1 MKFAAKKWLTAIAC
15 VLLLNACATS
25 PTGRSQLLL
34 FPDSEL
40 ASMGQQAFTGMKSQ
54 IKISNTAVENRL
66 VQCIT
71 KELLQ
76 HVDNSVYGG
85 EWELIVFDD
94 DQVNAFALPGG
105 KIGVYTGLLK
115 VAVNQHQIAA
125 VVGHEIGHVIAK
137 HGNERMSNNALI
149 GIGQQATGQILAA
162 NEVAQTPEIMMAL
175 GVGLQFGALKY
186 SRIHESEAD
195 EIGLTL
201 MAKAGFKP
209 SESVTLWQ
217 NMAAQSAGN
226 RQPEFM
232 STHPAP
238 DTRIENLNKQMPQ
251 AEKLF
256 RATLNRPSCGGS
268 LKPMANNKNPH

>member
-1 MKFAAKKWLTAIAC
+1 MKFAAKKCVTIIATA
-15 VLLLNACATS
+15 LLLNACATS
-25 PTGRSQLLL
+25 PTGRSQVLL

-40 ASMGQQAFTGMKSQ
+40 ASMGQQAFAGMKSD
-54 IKISNTAVENRL
+54 IKISNMPVENRL
-66 VQCIT
+66 VQCIA
-71 KELLQ
+71 EALLQ
-76 HVDNSVYGG
+76 HADNSVYGG
-85 EWELIVFDD
+85 EWEVVVFDD
-94 DQVNAFALPGG
+94 EQVNAFALPGG

-149 GIGQQATGQILAA
+149 GMGQQAAGQILAA
-162 NEVAQTPEIMMAL
+162 SEVAQTPEIMMAL
-175 GVGLQFGALKY
+175 GVGLKFGSLKY
-186 SRIHESEAD
+186 SRVHESEAD

-209 SESVTLWQ
+209 SESVSLWR
-217 NMAAQSAGN
+217 NMAAQSGGN

-238 DTRIENLNKQMPQ
+238 DTRIENLTRQLPQ
-251 AEKLF
+251 AEKLYNAM
-256 RATLNRPSCGGS
+256 RSRPNC
-268 LKPMANNKNPH
+268 NT

>member
-1 MKFAAKKWLTAIAC
+1 MRLAAKKWVTAIIC
-15 VLLLNACATS
+15 VVVLNACATS
-25 PTGRSQLLL
+25 PTGRSQVLL
-34 FPDSEL
+34 FPDSQL
-40 ASMGQQAFTGMKSQ
+40 STMGQQAFAGIKSQ
-54 IKISNTAVENRL
+54 IKISNTTVENRL
-66 VQCIT
+66 IQCIA

-85 EWELIVFDD
+85 EWEVIVFDD

-105 KIGVYTGLLK
+105 KIGVYTGLLD
-115 VAVNQHQIAA
+115 VAINQHQIAA

-149 GIGQQATGQILAA
+149 GIGQQATSQILVAS
-162 NEVAQTPEIMMAL
+162 EVAQTPEIMMAL

-209 SESVTLWQ
+209 SESVALWK
-217 NMAAQSAGN
+217 NMAAQSGAS

-232 STHPAP
+232 STHPSP
-238 DTRIENLNKQMPQ
+238 DTRIENLTKQLPQ

-256 RATLNRPSCGGS
+256 TAMRNQPDCR
-268 LKPMANNKNPH
+268 N